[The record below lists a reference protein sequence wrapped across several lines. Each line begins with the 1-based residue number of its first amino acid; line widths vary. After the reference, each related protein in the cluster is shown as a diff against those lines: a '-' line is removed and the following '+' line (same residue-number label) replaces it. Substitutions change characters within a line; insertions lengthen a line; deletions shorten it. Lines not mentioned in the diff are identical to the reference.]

1 MKLSEFAN
9 VYKVSE
15 RHVRRLIKKY
25 ESDMVGHY
33 EQRGNEGT
41 FIDDV
46 GVDILKSKLKA
57 QFDVVK
63 AEASEDEKRL
73 NEQLILALAKCTTL
87 AEQLADAEKRAGQ
100 NAAAVALLEAAKD
113 NIEKLET
120 RTSDAEERAARATER
135 ADQAERQAT
144 AAIQR
149 KLEAEIAREEAEAD
163 RKQAIETLEGMRRE
177 AQFRAEAAVEAEEQR
192 IEAEKRAQAA
202 EDIAELN
209 AQEAERAKAEA
220 EDLKAKLEEIAAAR
234 GFKRRKLLKEL
245 KRRKKHE

>member
-33 EQRGNEGT
+33 VQKGNEGT

-57 QFDVVK
+57 QFDIVE

-100 NAAAVALLEAAKD
+100 NAAAGALLEAAKM
-113 NIEKLET
+113 NVAQLEA
-120 RTSDAEERAARATER
+120 RAGQAEERARAAEQKAEESER
-135 ADQAERQAT
+135 LAVSAQQKKLDAELA
-144 AAIQR
+144 
-149 KLEAEIAREEAEAD
+149 LEEAKE
-163 RKQAIETLEGMRRE
+163 
-177 AQFRAEAAVEAEEQR
+177 RAEAA
-192 IEAEKRAQAA
+192 
-202 EDIAELN
+202 EDVAELN
-209 AQEAERAKAEA
+209 AQEAERAKSEAAE
-220 EDLKAKLEEIAAAR
+220 LRAKLEQIAAAR
-234 GFKRRKLLKEL
+234 GLKRRKLLKDL
-245 KRRKKHE
+245 KKRSKS

>member
-33 EQRGNEGT
+33 VQKGNEGT

-57 QFDVVK
+57 QFDIVE

-100 NAAAVALLEAAKD
+100 NAAATALLEAAKD

-135 ADQAERQAT
+135 ADQAERKAT
-144 AAIQR
+144 AAIQG
-149 KLEAEIAREEAEAD
+149 KLEVELALEE
-163 RKQAIETLEGMRRE
+163 
-177 AQFRAEAAVEAEEQR
+177 
-192 IEAEKRAQAA
+192 EKERAQAA
-202 EDIAELN
+202 EDIAEMN

-220 EDLKAKLEEIAAAR
+220 EDLRAKLEQIAAAR

-245 KRRKKHE
+245 KGKE

>member
-57 QFDVVK
+57 SFEV
-63 AEASEDEKRL
+63 AAAGPSEDEKQL
-73 NEQLILALAKCTTL
+73 NEQLILALAKCATL
-87 AEQLADAEKRAGQ
+87 AEQLADAERRAGQ
-100 NAAAVALLEAAKD
+100 NAAAGALLEAAKM
-113 NIEKLET
+113 NVAQLEA
-120 RTSDAEERAARATER
+120 RMSDAEKRAARAAER
-135 ADQAERQAT
+135 ADQAEHQAT

-149 KLEAEIAREEAEAD
+149 KLEVELALEE
-163 RKQAIETLEGMRRE
+163 
-177 AQFRAEAAVEAEEQR
+177 
-192 IEAEKRAQAA
+192 EKERAQTA
-202 EDIAELN
+202 EDIAEIN
-209 AQEAERAKAEA
+209 AQEAARAKADA
-220 EDLKAKLEEIAAAR
+220 EDLRAQLEQIAAAR
-234 GFKRRKLLKEL
+234 GLKRRKLLKEL
-245 KRRKKHE
+245 KRRNET

>member
-33 EQRGNEGT
+33 VQKGNEGT

-57 QFDVVK
+57 QFDIVE

-100 NAAAVALLEAAKD
+100 NAAAGALLESAKM
-113 NIEKLET
+113 NVAQLEA
-120 RTSDAEERAARATER
+120 RAGQAEERA
-135 ADQAERQAT
+135 
-144 AAIQR
+144 
-149 KLEAEIAREEAEAD
+149 LEAEKKAEEASRQAVAATQKKLETELALEEA
-163 RKQAIETLEGMRRE
+163 KE
-177 AQFRAEAAVEAEEQR
+177 RAEAA
-192 IEAEKRAQAA
+192 
-202 EDIAELN
+202 EDVAELN
-209 AQEAERAKAEA
+209 AQEAERAKAESA
-220 EDLKAKLEEIAAAR
+220 ELRAKLEQIAAAR

-245 KRRKKHE
+245 KKKEERHGG